1 MVIHSALTTMLV
13 VYTLHQS
20 ISSTLPPTAYLKM
33 IDIWLFGGLIV
44 PFIIIV
50 ILILVDY
57 LVMKETNQVIDMAK
71 DNKNQWNSKS
81 ILTTMQ
87 IILPLLAGILMG
99 SYWII
104 GLIHYFTWNIYH
116 ILKTFSSK
124 NYFLNHFN
132 NIHVK
137 CQWLVINIFFLT

>member
-1 MVIHSALTTMLV
+1 MYMDGTESHLRFMNFEEKVGIIETECYWN
-13 VYTLHQS
+13 YTWHNYGCLDHNVG

-57 LVMKETNQVIDMAK
+57 LVMNETNQVIDMAK
-71 DNKNQWNSKS
+71 DKKNQWNSKS

-87 IILPLLAGILMG
+87 IILPLSAGILMG

-104 GLIHYFTWNIYH
+104 GLIHYYT
-116 ILKTFSSK
+116 
-124 NYFLNHFN
+124 
-132 NIHVK
+132 
-137 CQWLVINIFFLT
+137 